1 MQISIRQ
8 ATIEDAP
15 TLTRLL
21 CELNYFQRLEKQSY
35 EETLSQVR
43 RQLAGE
49 LSSDC
54 HSIYVAEDENTSLTG
69 YAAVHWL
76 PYLFLPGPEGYV
88 SELFISVSARSQGVG
103 TRLLETI
110 RQDAQKRGCTR
121 LSLVNMRQ
129 RESYQRGFYK
139 SRGWQERPEAANFI
153 LKIGDND

>member
-8 ATIEDAP
+8 ATIEDASA
-15 TLTRLL
+15 LTRLL
-21 CELNYFQRLEKQSY
+21 RELNYFQRLEEQSY
-35 EETLSQVR
+35 EETLSQVS
-43 RQLAGE
+43 RQLAGD
-49 LSSDC
+49 LYSGS
-54 HSIYVAEDENTSLTG
+54 HSIYVAEDENNSLTG

-88 SELFISVSARSQGVG
+88 SELFVSESARSQGVG

-110 RQDAQKRGCTR
+110 SQDAHKLGCSR
-121 LSLVNMRQ
+121 LSLVNIRQ

-153 LKIGDND
+153 LLIGDNN